1 MAISKGSN
9 LLDSS
14 SGMLYLSICID
25 YNFLFTIFNSTT
37 GINILNR
44 YTNSFTAAGW
54 DRILS
59 SIKQDINIFIMPG
72 LDATQYIY
80 VYNTVSNAFT
90 NSYVVSSTEFYYT
103 LIARSYI
110 IFLIGANAYNG
121 AGTTWNISKICL
133 KSFYHY
139 DLSITTN
146 TLRTLSSTEFPII
159 SSSPISNSSVS
170 ELISVNTTKI
180 LFLF

>member
-1 MAISKGSN
+1 
-9 LLDSS
+9 
-14 SGMLYLSICID
+14 MLYSSICID

-37 GINILNR
+37 GVNILNR

-54 DRILS
+54 GRILS
-59 SIKQDINIFIMPG
+59 SIKQDSSIYIMPG
-72 LDATQYIY
+72 LGTTQDIY
-80 VYNTVSNAFT
+80 VYNTVSNTFT
-90 NSYVVSSTEFYYT
+90 NSYVVSSSEFYYT
-103 LIARSYI
+103 LIARNYI
-110 IFLIGANAYNG
+110 MFLIGANAYNG

-159 SSSPISNSSVS
+159 SSFPISNSSVS